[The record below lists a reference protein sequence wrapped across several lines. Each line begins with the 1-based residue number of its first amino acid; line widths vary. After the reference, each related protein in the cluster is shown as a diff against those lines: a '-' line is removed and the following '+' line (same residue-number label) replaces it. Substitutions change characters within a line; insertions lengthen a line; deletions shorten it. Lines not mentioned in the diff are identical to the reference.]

1 VNTGKQY
8 GRNDAV
14 TVRNAATGEE
24 KNVKY
29 KQAVPLLQQG
39 WHIVE

>member
-1 VNTGKQY
+1 MNEGKQY

-14 TVRNAATGEE
+14 TVRNGATGEE

-29 KQAVPLLQQG
+29 KQALPLLSQG
-39 WHIVE
+39 WQIVD